1 MRRAE
6 LMNRLRSRKVVIP
19 LAIVVALIAALV
31 VVGITSSSPGYR
43 TVSKMITGTPERDG
57 SAVQLDT
64 TLYLPDTT
72 PAPAVL
78 LAQGFGGDKSDLAGT
93 AQTLAEHGYV
103 ALAYTARGFGDS
115 GGLIHFDS
123 PSFEVHDAELL
134 VDYLT
139 SLPQVDRTKLAVAG
153 SSYGGG
159 LALLLAGYDQRIKA
173 VAADITWNNLQ
184 HALFPNATGNGSGV
198 FKKLWAGTLFGNAF
212 SSQLGGLLD
221 VAGGSDP
228 PNVPKGTVSCGRFAP
243 DVCAAYQNAAQTGT
257 PNAAMQKLMAAASP
271 ASILD
276 RINAPT
282 LLTQGE
288 QDSLFTLGEADANA
302 RGIAAHGT
310 PVKVVWRRGGHD
322 DSSRGGD
329 DATAQMLSWFGKV
342 FGSGVSGNQP
352 FDFSEQDASLSSDSG
367 RLRQQIRQAPAYP
380 GINGTPQQSTSLA
393 LSGPPQQIGAPA
405 GGTPAAITA
414 VPGLSGILST
424 FGALDQATASLS
436 EVPAQTAAFT
446 SPAISSSLLVVGS
459 STVRLTITPKSTSDA
474 TLFVGLRDV
483 SSDGT
488 NTLPSQLVAPVR
500 LTKLTPGRP
509 TTVTVR
515 LPWIVHTV
523 PSGHRLVLTVATTD
537 FAYQLPQDARTY
549 AISLDGSSGALT
561 VPTSAG
567 TVQTNGEHPA
577 AWLIVGVLVALGT
590 ILAVGLVI
598 RRRRAALKPRPDLAG
613 VPVSIE
619 SLVKEYAGGYRAVDD
634 ISFTVERGQVVGLLG
649 PNGAG
654 KTTTL
659 RVLVGLITPT
669 KGAVHVFGEPVV
681 PGAPVLARLGAFIEG
696 PGFLPHLSGR
706 ENLRLFWAATGRPDE
721 EADFDTALEIAG
733 LGASVDRRVKTYSHG
748 MKQRLGI
755 AQAMLGLPE
764 LLVLDEPTNGL
775 DPPQIAEMR
784 EVMKRYAQTGR
795 TVVVSSHLL
804 AEVEQTCTHVVVMHK
819 GKVIAAGAT
828 DEIAGAGGRQLVVA
842 DPGRAAEVLAAA
854 GITATLVPATRALE
868 DVFLGLI
875 GDDVL

>member
-1 MRRAE
+1 M
-6 LMNRLRSRKVVIP
+6 
-19 LAIVVALIAALV
+19 IAALV
-31 VVGITSSSPGYR
+31 VVGITNSSAGYR
-43 TVSKMITGTPERDG
+43 TVSAMITGTPEPDG
-57 SAVQLDT
+57 TAVKLDT
-64 TLYLPDTT
+64 TLYLPDKT

-134 VDYLT
+134 VNYLT
-139 SLPQVDRTKLAVAG
+139 TLPQVDKTKIAVAG

-173 VAADITWNNLQ
+173 VAADITWNDLS
-184 HALFPNATGNGSGV
+184 HALFPNAAGNGPGV
-198 FKKLWAGTLFGNAF
+198 FKKLWAGTLFGDAF
-212 SSQLGGLLD
+212 SADLGGVID
-221 VAGGSDP
+221 AAQRGDP
-228 PNVPKGTVSCGRFAP
+228 PGVPKGTVSCGRFAP
-243 DVCAAYQNAAQTGT
+243 NVCAAYQNAAQTGT
-257 PNAAMQKLMAAASP
+257 PDASMRTLMAQASP
-271 ASILD
+271 ASILG
-276 RINAPT
+276 RIHAPT

-288 QDSLFTLGEADANA
+288 QDSLFGLGEADANA
-302 RGIAAHGT
+302 RGIAANGT

-329 DATAQMLSWFGKV
+329 DATSQMLSWFGKV
-342 FGSGVSGNQP
+342 FGAGVHGKQP
-352 FDFSEQDASLSSDSG
+352 FDFSEQDALLSSSSG
-367 RLRQQIRQAPAYP
+367 RLRQQIREAPGYP
-380 GINGTPQQSTSLA
+380 GINGTAQQSKSFTLT
-393 LSGPPQQIGAPA
+393 GPPQQIGAPA

-414 VPGLSGILST
+414 VPGLSGILSEL
-424 FGALDQATASLS
+424 GGIDQATASLS
-436 EVPAQTAAFT
+436 TVPAQTATFA
-446 SPAISSSLLVVGS
+446 SPALSSSYLIAGGS
-459 STVRLTITPKSTSDA
+459 SVRLSVTTKSTTDA

-500 LTKLTPGRP
+500 LTGLTPGRP
-509 TTVTVR
+509 TSVTVR

-549 AISLDGSSGALT
+549 TIALEGLSGNLA
-561 VPTSAG
+561 VPTASG
-567 TVQTNGEHPA
+567 TVQTTGEHPA
-577 AWLIVGVLVALGT
+577 AWLIVGIIVALAT
-590 ILAVGLVI
+590 MLAVGFVI
-598 RRRRAALKPRPDLAG
+598 RRRRTALKPRPDLAD

-619 SLVKEYAGGYRAVDD
+619 SLIKEYSGGYRAVDD
-634 ISFTVERGQVVGLLG
+634 VSFTVERGQVVGLLG

-669 KGAVHVFGEPVV
+669 KGVVHVFGQPVV

-706 ENLRLFWAATGRPDE
+706 ENLRLFWAATGRPDA
-721 EADFDTALEIAG
+721 EAGFDTALEIAG
-733 LGASVDRRVKTYSHG
+733 LGGSIDRRVKTYSHG

-819 GKVIAAGAT
+819 GKVIASGAT
-828 DEIAGAGGRQLVVA
+828 DEIAGAGGLQIVVP
-842 DPGRAAEVLAAA
+842 DPARAAEVLAGA
-854 GITATLVPATRALE
+854 GITATLVPAARALE

-875 GDDVL
+875 GEGD